1 MFHCF
6 PIHCY
11 WENFFFGVT
20 PRMGIVTPRKMSFP
34 SLSPIAMVVDV
45 VYVAVGEGTVGIVCW
60 EVCSHWAHWQLA
72 D

>member
-1 MFHCF
+1 
-6 PIHCY
+6 
-11 WENFFFGVT
+11 
-20 PRMGIVTPRKMSFP
+20 MGIVTPRNMSFP

-45 VYVAVGEGTVGIVCW
+45 VYAAVGEGTVGIVCW